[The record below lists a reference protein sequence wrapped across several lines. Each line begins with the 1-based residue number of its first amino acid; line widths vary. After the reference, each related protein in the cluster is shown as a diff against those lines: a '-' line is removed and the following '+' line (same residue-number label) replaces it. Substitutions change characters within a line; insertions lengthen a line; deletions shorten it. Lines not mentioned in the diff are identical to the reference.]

1 MKKCRVFAIDHS
13 LKAVVEDGL
22 YTKHLNGESI
32 SVSVVKFIEA
42 KGASLPAKSHT
53 HGEEASLQLFGAC
66 SVFEGEGLASDPE
79 TRMEA
84 GSAMLIP
91 ARQAHYGS
99 NRFGPERI
107 SLRLNVVSPPRKEFG
122 PEDSA
127 PYYPLKDREVSA

>member
-1 MKKCRVFAIDHS
+1 MNKCRVFAIDHS
-13 LKAVVEDGL
+13 LKQVVENGL

-32 SVSVVKFIEA
+32 SVSVVKFVEE
-42 KGASLPAKSHT
+42 KGTALPAKSHA

-66 SVFEGEGLASDPE
+66 SVFKGEGLPTDHE

-84 GSAMLIP
+84 GTAMLIP
-91 ARQAHYGS
+91 AEQPHYGS
-99 NRFGPERI
+99 NRFGGEGI
-107 SLRLNVVSPPRKEFG
+107 SMRLNVVSPPRKEFG